1 MLGLIVAH
9 FLLRWVMAYSPL
21 FVETYY
27 DEAVTGNMAL
37 HILKGEP
44 QLFFWGQPYMGAL
57 EAYLASSLFFLF
69 GPSALT
75 LHLTN
80 IHGLRLSAF
89 HGLSDR
95 QPGGGTIGRSVGRRF
110 LGVSHLFI

>member
-1 MLGLIVAH
+1 
-9 FLLRWVMAYSPL
+9 MAYSPL

-57 EAYLASSLFFLF
+57 EAYLTSSLFFLF
-69 GPSALT
+69 GPSAFT
-75 LHLTN
+75 LHLTD
-80 IHGLRLSAF
+80 ILICAF
-89 HGLSDR
+89 LLFMAFRIGS
-95 QPGGGTIGRSVGRRF
+95 PGGGAIGRSAGRGL
-110 LGVSHLFI
+110 LGLFTALSERCRIAGYGGA